1 MRIGDDFKYNRKV
14 VISNRRQLFP
24 HKLCVLC
31 KAAGRMFNSH
41 DLIDCRYLS
50 QSDTKALGSSRLVTN
65 DVCEED
71 EDDLYDDDTPEN
83 VLSDHAIRLVE
94 PDLASRRMISVVQ
107 SHVYYTFYR
116 HHPMAISLDIGATT
130 NTIRASTVRVCKL
143 SITSHI
149 LWALEPQLDSRKPE
163 RTWRPPQEIL
173 SVDGALGVANN
184 TDSLCWSPVANTSA
198 MHVR

>member
-50 QSDTKALGSSRLVTN
+50 QSDTKALGWSRLVTN
-65 DVCEED
+65 DVCVED

-107 SHVYYTFYR
+107 SHV
-116 HHPMAISLDIGATT
+116 
-130 NTIRASTVRVCKL
+130 
-143 SITSHI
+143 
-149 LWALEPQLDSRKPE
+149 
-163 RTWRPPQEIL
+163 
-173 SVDGALGVANN
+173 
-184 TDSLCWSPVANTSA
+184 
-198 MHVR
+198 